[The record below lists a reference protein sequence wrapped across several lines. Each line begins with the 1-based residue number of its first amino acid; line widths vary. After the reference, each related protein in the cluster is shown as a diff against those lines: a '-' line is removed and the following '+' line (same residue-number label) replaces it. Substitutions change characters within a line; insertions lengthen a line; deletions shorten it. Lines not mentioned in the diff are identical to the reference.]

1 MYYHHIDFWSC
12 TCKKN
17 NTFIKLSHWDT
28 EEESGL
34 QNFVGSR
41 THNNLQNILPHNWFE
56 EGGLSG
62 ILLSR
67 GKEWSIKFHM
77 CPNIDSQV
85 KLFAL
90 EAIY

>member
-1 MYYHHIDFWSC
+1 M
-12 TCKKN
+12 
-17 NTFIKLSHWDT
+17 

-34 QNFVGSR
+34 QHFVGSK

-67 GKEWSIKFHM
+67 GKE
-77 CPNIDSQV
+77 
-85 KLFAL
+85 
-90 EAIY
+90 